1 MQLIAVDIG
10 NSSTKIAVQDLD
22 EDRDVR
28 WYDQFTYRDGE
39 QIDLQLTEVPAFWSI
54 CSVSISR
61 LEALEKWIQANRPND
76 RVHQIADADVP
87 LDSNIDSRSGAGRD
101 RLVAAWMASQLAE
114 GPVVVVDAGTA
125 VTIDFVDSKKVFQG
139 GVIFPGAAACL
150 KQISESAPALPDLS
164 QRKFTASIDEVLKA
178 RIGKSTEPAI
188 IGGVYQSQIAAIT
201 RIATDM
207 AAESESKCEIYATGG
222 GVNDI
227 HDFLPENWNYV
238 PDLVLRGAKSIG
250 QRLMA
255 EDTFKNA

>member
-28 WYDQFTYRDGE
+28 WYDQFTYRGDD

-54 CSVSISR
+54 CSVSTSR
-61 LEALEKWIQANRPND
+61 LATLESRIQSNRPKD
-76 RVHQIADADVP
+76 RVHKIADSDVP

-101 RLVAAWMASQLAE
+101 RLVAAWMASQLAD

-125 VTIDFVDSKKVFQG
+125 VTIDFVDSEKVFQG

-164 QRKFTASIDEVLKA
+164 QREFAESLNEVLNS
-178 RIGKSTEPAI
+178 RLGKSTEPAI

-201 RIATDM
+201 KIATDM
-207 AAESESKCEIYATGG
+207 TGESKCEIYATGG
-222 GVNDI
+222 GVDDI
-227 HDFLPENWNYV
+227 QNHLPEHWNFV

-250 QRLMA
+250 QRMMA
-255 EDTFKNA
+255 EDTFENA